1 MAVVGETVPITS
13 TSMHVLRRA
22 VHSASVF
29 RPPRPGWNEA
39 FVTPESVELFAPMV
53 ERSWQLHPTVAG
65 VFRENRAP
73 PSTDFLRLA
82 QALTQPPDT
91 STDPSTWAPHP
102 TAADFGFDDH
112 AAVRAVTVAYLQT
125 VRNLTPHAVKGG
137 NIVLRGM
144 LESEGLKGAAD
155 GRGIQGRLARVFNLD
170 TAAYILLRRAVSC
183 TTEMAK
189 YPTELHAV
197 WRLFASPGISSDFHF
212 TADHTEALMAVDFDD
227 ESRTYAKHEA
237 TLAAQQGVHARRVA
251 SDITGRLR
259 KTFESFALPTKQRSG
274 PFVPLPPPGGD
285 AATADAATAAAA
297 PAAPAN
303 APPSQPPSK
312 LTMAEKRAIMRR
324 KLSRMQTSSSA
335 TRHPAHPPPGSG
347 SRGCCVRRTW
357 GAVARLFW
365 HYRRSPHHGPFRRC
379 SAGGA
384 HDRPGGKPDG
394 AQRDSPPQR
403 SRPVRRSAQR
413 RHSAP
418 SRHGGICS
426 DVGRRSGPRATTP

>member
-1 MAVVGETVPITS
+1 MAVVGKTVPITS

-39 FVTPESVELFAPMV
+39 FVTPESVELFAHMV

-125 VRNLTPHAVKGG
+125 VRNLTPHAVKGS

-197 WRLFASPGISSDFHF
+197 WRLFASPDISSDFHF
-212 TADHTEALMAVDFDD
+212 AADHTEALMTSMIKAGRIQSTKRPSHRNRVL
-227 ESRTYAKHEA
+227 THAALLA
-237 TLAAQQGVHARRVA
+237 TLPVDCERHL
-251 SDITGRLR
+251 S
-259 KTFESFALPTKQRSG
+259 
-274 PFVPLPPPGGD
+274 PLPSPRSSALARSSRFLLRGAMRRRRTQRPPQPLRRLQRMHP
-285 AATADAATAAAA
+285 
-297 PAAPAN
+297 PASR
-303 APPSQPPSK
+303 PPS
-312 LTMAEKRAIMRR
+312 
-324 KLSRMQTSSSA
+324 SRW
-335 TRHPAHPPPGSG
+335 P
-347 SRGCCVRRTW
+347 
-357 GAVARLFW
+357 
-365 HYRRSPHHGPFRRC
+365 
-379 SAGGA
+379 
-384 HDRPGGKPDG
+384 
-394 AQRDSPPQR
+394 
-403 SRPVRRSAQR
+403 RSAR
-413 RHSAP
+413 
-418 SRHGGICS
+418 
-426 DVGRRSGPRATTP
+426 